1 MQNNINLCTL
11 VILIPIVILYKS
23 NKNLNLDDN
32 IGIVLAKNV
41 TLFKY
46 IHPNVITLSGILAN
60 IYIYKL
66 LNSNNVNIYVLIFFF
81 IL

>member
-1 MQNNINLCTL
+1 MITL
-11 VILIPIVILYKS
+11 VLFC
-23 NKNLNLDDN
+23 
-32 IGIVLAKNV
+32 KNV

-66 LNSNNVNIYVLIFFF
+66 LNSNNVNIYVLIFLYF
-81 IL
+81 IDG